1 MEILP
6 NSGAHDAVQ
15 AFDFNGLTLRALLVE
30 GEPWFIGVDACNA
43 LELKNSRDALGRL
56 DPDDVGNADVID
68 SLGRTQKMK
77 TVTEA
82 GLYQLIFQSR
92 TGAAQ
97 AFKRWVTHDVLPAI
111 RRTGSYAV
119 EKQPETALEWAEKF
133 IETEKARLALAEE
146 NKALAPKAEVYDKIL
161 TPEHTFGFRDLCKSL
176 REHFPI
182 NEADVKRVLRAKKIL
197 TPARVLGRDRMDVYS
212 AAIDRG
218 WAVRHPA
225 GTHGGKE
232 RFQVRFTNQT
242 LEWLLAELA
251 PLEEVA

>member
-1 MEILP
+1 MQIE
-6 NSGAHDAVQ
+6 NRTNADAVQ

-30 GEPWFIGVDACNA
+30 GEPWFIALDVAKGLAYSDAYEMTKRLDSDEIQNRQIAGFGNRGVNIINESGLYEAIF
-43 LELKNSRDALGRL
+43 NSRK
-56 DPDDVGNADVID
+56 P
-68 SLGRTQKMK
+68 
-77 TVTEA
+77 EA
-82 GLYQLIFQSR
+82 K
-92 TGAAQ
+92 
-97 AFKRWVTHDVLPAI
+97 AFKHWVKNDVLPAI
-111 RRTGSYAV
+111 RKTGSYAV

-133 IETEKARLALAEE
+133 IETEKARLALVEE

-161 TPEHTFGFRDLCKSL
+161 TPEHTFGFRDLCKAL

-182 NEADVKRVLRAKKIL
+182 NENDIKRVLRAKKIL

-212 AAIDRG
+212 AAIDKG